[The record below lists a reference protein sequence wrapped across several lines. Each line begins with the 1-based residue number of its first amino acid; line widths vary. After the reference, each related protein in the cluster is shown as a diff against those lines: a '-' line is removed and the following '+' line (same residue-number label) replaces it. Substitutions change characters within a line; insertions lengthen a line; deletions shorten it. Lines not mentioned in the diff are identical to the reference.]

1 MENYR
6 AVPYCLSSQTR
17 FNDWGTPLASKVTTS
32 FFTAASAALFLAGCA
47 SPASPGAT
55 SAAPTSP
62 VVTPVPTATS
72 TASPSPTAARSA
84 RGNLIKKVGQAGSLK
99 LEDGQQMMSFV
110 VTKISVDAACTSP
123 YAQPAQ
129 NGHFVALKINVE
141 TTAALAQDIN
151 QFVWFGGQS
160 WKLIADNGTT
170 YNGSLDSTAAYG
182 CMQDA
187 ERLPAKIGPAEKVTG
202 TLVLDVPA
210 TSGTLV
216 FDSAGSGGWEWTFP
230 AK

>member
-1 MENYR
+1 M
-6 AVPYCLSSQTR
+6 
-17 FNDWGTPLASKVTTS
+17 ASKITTV
-32 FFTAASAALFLAGCA
+32 FFTAACAALVLAGCA
-47 SPASPGAT
+47 SPATPGAT
-55 SAAPTSP
+55 SAAPTAP
-62 VVTPVPTATS
+62 VVTPVPTDSPTP
-72 TASPSPTAARSA
+72 SPSPTLPRSA

-99 LEDGQQMMSFV
+99 LENGQQMMSFV
-110 VTKISVDAACTSP
+110 VSKISVDAACTSP
-123 YAQPAQ
+123 YAKPAE
-129 NGHFVALKINVE
+129 NGHFLTLKISVE

-160 WKLIADNGTT
+160 WKFIASNGTT
-170 YNGSLDSTAAYG
+170 YNGSLDTSAAYM
-182 CMQDA
+182 CIQDA

-216 FDSAGSGGWEWTFP
+216 FDSASGGGWEWTFP